1 MFMKTISRVLVSL
14 VLVATAGIASAQT
27 AAKDF
32 YVEGGL
38 LGLKFKD
45 SSSSSTPKLA
55 RFIVGKD
62 INTNLAVE
70 AMGAFTVSKD
80 ADLSATS
87 FGAFLKPKMEVS
99 KDVEVFARIGATHT
113 ASKSNSG
120 SYSTTKAAYGF
131 GVQMQLNKD
140 VYGQVDYMHY
150 AKDDVGTNARG
161 FTVSVGTR
169 F

>member
-1 MFMKTISRVLVSL
+1 MKTINRVLASL
-14 VLVATAGIASAQT
+14 ILVATAGMASAQT

-38 LGLKFKD
+38 LGLKFAD
-45 SSSSSTPKLA
+45 STSSNTPMLA
-55 RFIVGKD
+55 RLVVGKE
-62 INTNLAVE
+62 INQNLAVE
-70 AMGAFTVSKD
+70 GLAGVTLRKD
-80 ADLSATS
+80 EDLSATTV
-87 FGAFLKPKMEVS
+87 GAFLKPKMEVS
-99 KDVEVFARIGATHT
+99 KDVELFARVGVTHT
-113 ASKSNSG
+113 GTKYNSG

-131 GVQMQLNKD
+131 GAQMQLSKD

-150 AKDDVGTNARG
+150 AKDGLGTNARR